1 MIKTLET
8 SSYYLNNNQ
17 SKESPWAATLTP
29 KITFKNSNLNTI
41 GEFEPLE
48 HELPILLAWCP
59 ALSFITIQ
67 GQYIGFSEW

>member
-1 MIKTLET
+1 M
-8 SSYYLNNNQ
+8 SC
-17 SKESPWAATLTP
+17 TLTP